1 MQYDKESTVAQ
12 ALFKKIILATDFT
25 DASKDASHHAMLQ
38 AQTYKA
44 ELKALYVF
52 KPRALG
58 ISDENYLP
66 PERFISNEDPK
77 KTRQRGEDTL
87 KELAKSFDLEV
98 ETIFVE
104 GHAGHEII
112 LVTRELNTDLI
123 IIGANSYDGWS
134 RHVTVIGTVAKY
146 VVRYAPCPVFIIR
159 PKEKQIELINRG
171 TDKTSNFGEKILKVN
186 SANVCT
192 PP

>member
-1 MQYDKESTVAQ
+1 MQ

-25 DASKDASHHAMLQ
+25 DASKDASYHAMLL

-77 KTRQRGEDTL
+77 KTRQRGEDAL
-87 KELAKSFDLEV
+87 KELAESFDLEV

-123 IIGANSYDGWS
+123 IIGANSYDGWN
-134 RHVTVIGTVAKY
+134 RHVAVIGTVAEY
-146 VVRYAPCPVFIIR
+146 VVKYAPCPVFIIR
-159 PKEKQIELINRG
+159 PKERQIELTHR
-171 TDKTSNFGEKILKVN
+171 KK
-186 SANVCT
+186 SAIKSS
-192 PP
+192 

>member
-1 MQYDKESTVAQ
+1 MQLQVPQ
-12 ALFKKIILATDFT
+12 VPIKKIILVTDYT
-25 DASKDASHHAMLQ
+25 DASKDAGYRAMLL

-66 PERFISNEDPK
+66 QEQFISNEDPK

-87 KELAKSFDLEV
+87 KELAGSFDLEV

-104 GHAGHEII
+104 GHAGKEIVRI
-112 LVTRELNTDLI
+112 TTEFNTDLI
-123 IIGANSYDGWS
+123 ILGAQSYTGWNRYIGMSGS
-134 RHVTVIGTVAKY
+134 VAEYLVK
-146 VVRYAPCPVFIIR
+146 YAPCAVLAIR
-159 PKEKQIELINRG
+159 QSDLEKAHFPPKTGYRAHK
-171 TDKTSNFGEKILKVN
+171 KK
-186 SANVCT
+186 SAAALHI
-192 PP
+192 